1 MSATADARILDRG
14 YRRYDGPRTGRWGA
28 MSSLIRHTMQRC
40 LGVHRPA
47 RAKVF
52 PVLVVLLAY
61 VPTLVYIG
69 VTVLGNRLQREG
81 VPGRSFAEVF
91 IPDYAGNYLQIV
103 LAIVLFAAFVAPE
116 VLCPDRRTGMVGLYL
131 ASPLSRPTYLVSK
144 GIAVL
149 GLVSIVTIGPPLVL
163 LIGYTTQGY
172 GPDGVGAWLSTLARI
187 LLAGIVVAA
196 LYSLVALAISSI
208 TSRKAAASAAFIA
221 VMIGLP
227 GVITYLIVVAYQP
240 TWLGL
245 LNLFTLPYEAVYR
258 VFGQPSPF
266 VFGGEPELATP
277 LVWGAYAAW
286 CLAALAVIA
295 DRYRRLEVTR

>member
-1 MSATADARILDRG
+1 MTATDARILDRG
-14 YRRYDGPRTGRWGA
+14 YRRYEGPRTGRRGA

-40 LGVHRPA
+40 LGLHRPA

-81 VPGRSFAEVF
+81 VPGRSFAEAF
-91 IPDYAGNYLQIV
+91 IPDYAANYLQIV
-103 LAIVLFAAFVAPE
+103 LAILLFAAFVAPE
-116 VLCPDRRTGMVGLYL
+116 VLCPDRRTGMLGLYL

-144 GIAVL
+144 GVAVL
-149 GLVSIVTIGPPLVL
+149 ALVSIVTVGPPVAL
-163 LIGYTTQGY
+163 LAGYTTQGY
-172 GPDGVGAWLSTLARI
+172 GPEGITGWLGTFGRI
-187 LLAGIVVAA
+187 LAAGLVVAA
-196 LYSLVALAISSI
+196 MYTLIALAISSV

-221 VMIGLP
+221 LMIGLP
-227 GVITYLIVVAYQP
+227 GLVTYLIVVAYQP

-245 LNLFTLPYEAVYR
+245 FNLFTLPYEAVYR
-258 VFGQPSPF
+258 VFGEPSPF
-266 VFGGEPELATP
+266 VFNGEPEIAAP
-277 LVWGAYAAW
+277 LVWAAYLAW
-286 CLAALAVIA
+286 CLIAVGVIA